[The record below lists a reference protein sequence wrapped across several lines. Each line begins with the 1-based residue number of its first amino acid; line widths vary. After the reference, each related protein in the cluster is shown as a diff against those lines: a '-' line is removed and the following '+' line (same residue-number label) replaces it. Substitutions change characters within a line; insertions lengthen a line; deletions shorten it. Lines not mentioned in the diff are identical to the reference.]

1 MQHNSNIPP
10 RYNINDYNQWQGD
23 WELINGYPYAMS
35 PSPFPKHQ
43 FVTKQ
48 FVFAFES
55 AFRQNKTSCP
65 CSVYFELDWVVNDE
79 TIVRPD
85 LMVLSEPINPN
96 DFIRNPPI
104 LIVEVFSAATR
115 LKDRNLKFNLYQQYG
130 VKYYLMADP
139 DAKTIEA
146 FELVNNQY
154 AQVNGLLQFVLT
166 KNCTITLEEE
176 RIFEA

>member
-1 MQHNSNIPP
+1 MQQNSNIPP

-23 WELINGYPYAMS
+23 WELIEGYPYAMS

-43 FVTKQ
+43 LVSAKLVALIINQ
-48 FVFAFES
+48 LEKNREDCGCNVLFE
-55 AFRQNKTSCP
+55 T
-65 CSVYFELDWVVNDE
+65 DWIINDD
-79 TIVRPD
+79 TIVRPNV
-85 LMVLSEPINPN
+85 MVICGAFNPN
-96 DFIRNPPI
+96 DFIRNPPV
-104 LIVEVFSAATR
+104 LIVEIFSAATR
-115 LKDRNLKFNLYQQYG
+115 LKDRNLKFNLYQQCG

-154 AQVNGLLQFVLT
+154 AQVNGGLQFALQ
-166 KNCTITLEEE
+166 KNCTVSLAEE